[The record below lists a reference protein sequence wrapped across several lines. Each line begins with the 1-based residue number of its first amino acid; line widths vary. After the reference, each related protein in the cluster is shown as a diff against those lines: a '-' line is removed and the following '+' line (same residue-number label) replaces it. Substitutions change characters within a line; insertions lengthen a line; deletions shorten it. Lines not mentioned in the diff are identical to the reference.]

1 MRKLIAFIMAAVLIL
16 ALAAC
21 AAPAPPAPATPTTP
35 ATPAAPEAPAE
46 GSTDTWNLRL
56 GAIWPEDSPF
66 AAGANL
72 FAERAYELSDGRIQ
86 IDIFLNSVLGDQ
98 PTMLSGMP
106 LGTVDMMVG
115 DVSTIGNLEAASM
128 FNIFSVPFMWE
139 SFDELDAFLNT
150 DTVAEWKDEVAAATG
165 VRMMV
170 AQGEADSRQL
180 TSNRPIRHADDIQG
194 LVIRTAQIALTQR
207 VWRQLG
213 AEPTVMPLADVYMA
227 LRLGTAEAQENG
239 FIGTR
244 NNSFHEVQRYVMRI
258 NYSRDA
264 YAFYIAERIWSAMN
278 EYDRAIMLQAGSEG
292 ALEAERV
299 TAETVEEALA
309 YLLQYMEYIPVDVD
323 SIRDRLGDS
332 IAEFDGDLWPAGV
345 YQTVRDF
352 QAQWRP

>member
-1 MRKLIAFIMAAVLIL
+1 MALIL
-16 ALAAC
+16 ITSLAAC
-21 AAPAPPAPATPTTP
+21 TAPAAPAPAAPPPAAAAPNNDTP
-35 ATPAAPEAPAE
+35 AEAA
-46 GSTDTWNLRL
+46 GSTDTWDLRL
-56 GAIWPEDSPF
+56 GAIWNAESPF
-66 AAGANL
+66 AIGAER

-86 IDIFLNSVLGDQ
+86 VDIFLNSVLGDQ

-115 DVSTIGNLEAASM
+115 DVSTYGNLEAASM
-128 FNIFSVPFMWE
+128 FNIFSAPFLWE

-150 DTVAEWKDEVAAATG
+150 DIVAGWKEEVAQSSG

-180 TSNRPIRHADDIQG
+180 SSNRPIRHADDIQG
-194 LVIRTAQIALTQR
+194 LVIRTAQIALVQR

-213 AEPTVMPLADVYMA
+213 AEPTVMPLADVYLA

-244 NNSFHEVQRYVMRI
+244 NNSFYEVQSYIMRI

-264 YAFYIAERIWSAMN
+264 YAFYIAERIWEQMN
-278 EYDRAIMLQAGSEG
+278 DYDRAIMLQAGSEG

-299 TAETVEEALA
+299 TAATVEEALA
-309 YLLQYMEYIPVDVD
+309 YLMEHMEFVETDVD
-323 SIRDRLGDS
+323 SIRERLGNA
-332 IAEFDGDLWPAGV
+332 IAEFDGELWPESV
-345 YQTVRDF
+345 YRTVRDF
-352 QAQWRP
+352 QAAWR